1 MIQLHRSTRCVS
13 LLFWFVVC
21 GVLFATGCASNAPTT
36 VAISPQIAAIG
47 AGQTVQFTPIVTN
60 DSSGVT
66 WSATAG
72 SIDANGNFTAP
83 AQSATVTVT
92 ATSVKNKTLTAT
104 AKVNVVAPGQVA
116 STANVQ
122 VASFTIAPAGPGNVS
137 VQFGTDTTY
146 GLTTWTQPVPT
157 GGGAVSLFV
166 AGMKATTLY
175 HMRGVVQFADG
186 SQYKDVDQTFTTRG
200 LPAAQL
206 PVIMTTTTAGMT
218 PQSGVELLDL
228 VEAPIAVAP
237 VAVTDLYGNVLW
249 SYNPGST
256 VAGARCRILSNCF
269 PTEIS

>member
-1 MIQLHRSTRCVS
+1 MIQVHRSTTCGSS
-13 LLFWFVVC
+13 LFIIVFC
-21 GVLFATGCASNAPTT
+21 GILFATGCASNAPTT
-36 VAISPQIAAIG
+36 VAVSPQIAAIG
-47 AGQTVQFTPIVTN
+47 AGQTMQFTPIVSN

-72 SIDANGNFTAP
+72 SIDANGIYTAP
-83 AQSATVTVT
+83 SQSSTVTVT
-92 ATSVKNKTLTAT
+92 ATSVKNKSKTAT

-122 VASFTIAPAGPGNVS
+122 VASFTIAPAAPGNVS
-137 VQFGTDTTY
+137 VQFGTDTNY

-166 AGMKATTLY
+166 AGMKGNTLY

-186 SQYKDVDQTFTTRG
+186 TQYMDLDQTFTTQA

-206 PVIMTTTTAGMT
+206 PVITTATTPGMT

-228 VEAPIAVAP
+228 VGAPATIAAC
-237 VAVTDLYGNVLW
+237 AVTDLSGNILW
-249 SYNPGST
+249 TYNPGFR
-256 VAGARCRILSNCF
+256 VELLQILSSCC
-269 PTEIS
+269 PMGIS